1 MPPCRW
7 RAVLF
12 DLDGTLVDSAPDLRL
27 ALERLLGE
35 EGLPAPDLAAVRGMI
50 GEGARVLVER
60 ALRAAGLPPDE
71 AQTTRLHA
79 RFLELY
85 AAEPCRDAVLFAGAR
100 DVLAGLCAAGTGLGL
115 CTNKPQRPTELLLE
129 ALGLG
134 DMFGAVLGGD
144 ALPWRKPDPRHALAV
159 LERLGAAPG
168 TAVLVGDSRIDLATA
183 RAAGLPC
190 VLVSFGYSDAPAEQ
204 LGADAVIARLDE
216 LPAVL
221 DRLAER
227 HLDRRSVVEGA

>member
-1 MPPCRW
+1 MPPCPW
-7 RAVLF
+7 PAVLF

-60 ALRAAGLPPDE
+60 ALAAAGLAPDE
-71 AQTTRLHA
+71 ARTTRLHG
-79 RFLELY
+79 RFLDLY
-85 AAEPCRDAVLFAGAR
+85 AAEPCRDTVLFAGAR
-100 DVLAGLCAAGTGLGL
+100 DALAWLRAGGTGLGL

-134 DMFGAVLGGD
+134 AMFGAVLGGD
-144 ALPWRKPDPRHALAV
+144 ALPWRKPDPRHALAA

-168 TAVLVGDSRIDLATA
+168 AAVLVGDSRIDVATA

-190 VLVSFGYSDAPAEQ
+190 VLVSFGYSDKPADQ
-204 LGADAVIARLDE
+204 LGADAVIDRLDE